1 MNWIKNIDWPAWI
14 ATLLLIVVFREGSV
28 WIMTQ
33 LNHPELGNLVG
44 LISLLI
50 VLFAWRYFS
59 KLPPRLIDTN
69 NKLMKESAFAFL
81 PISAGSLIMLI
92 QLGQKIPAFMLVLCL
107 STLLPLWI
115 YAKWQNA
122 GYRNPT
128 CSLFCIVF

>member
-50 VLFAWRYFS
+50 VLFTWRYFS

-115 YAKWQNA
+115 YAKMAKRW
-122 GYRNPT
+122 
-128 CSLFCIVF
+128 L

>member
-14 ATLLLIVVFREGSV
+14 ATLLLIVFFREGSV
-28 WIMTQ
+28 LIMTQ

-50 VLFAWRYFS
+50 VLFTWRYFS

-115 YAKWQNA
+115 YAKMAKRW
-122 GYRNPT
+122 
-128 CSLFCIVF
+128 L